1 MAASTGFPTLRA
13 RLCTSRARIKAS
25 PCKLSCLARRAKR
38 LAGKAFFRVGEAPR
52 LAREARSLAGTVRRG
67 ADQAKIFAAALIGLT
82 NADQRLALRAQG
94 LAHRA
99 QGLAHRAKGLAHR
112 ARGLAHRARSLAYA
126 VAAAHRR
133 PSRAA
138 CQALLDSCSLRKAPR
153 QPLDK
158 VANTLA
164 NADAVDRRLLAPQL
178 RYHPYLR
185 CWQPA
190 LHCCRSCRRQL
201 AR

>member
-99 QGLAHRAKGLAHR
+99 KGLAHR
-112 ARGLAHRARSLAYA
+112 ALVLAHRARSLAYA

>member
-13 RLCTSRARIKAS
+13 RLCTSRARNKAS

-38 LAGKAFFRVGEAPR
+38 LAGKAFFRVGEAPSH
-52 LAREARSLAGTVRRG
+52 AREARSLAGTVRRG
-67 ADQAKIFAAALIGLT
+67 ADRAESFAAALIGLT
-82 NADQRLALRAQG
+82 NADQRLALKAKGLAHQARG

-99 QGLAHRAKGLAHR
+99 RGLAHR

-133 PSRAA
+133 PSGAA
-138 CQALLDSCSLRKAPR
+138 CQALLDSCPLRKAPR

-178 RYHPYLR
+178 RDHPYLR

-190 LHCCRSCRRQL
+190 LHGCRSCCRQL